1 MKLHLPKGLLAFAM
15 LACFACGSASALS
28 VTANFAGTTT
38 THDTSAN
45 FTGTGYSYDAS
56 TGVITYNGGFG
67 KFEATITL
75 DYDAFAALTANTDL
89 LTITAD
95 KGTWGL
101 LATDSDTIIGRGT
114 NQNYPTGS
122 ISADTLRGYATGEG
136 TSQVI
141 ADMSLSIDGTTA
153 NTGTQLKTSANQ
165 DVYVNTGLRYT
176 PAIISSAKL
185 DKNLITS
192 ITLKDVGSYTVSNA
206 SKTWTKNYN
215 DSTKVSF
222 NSVASS
228 AKDATILDKAVLTV
242 NPDGI
247 GNGNAVDLSANGG
260 DIIIGGSGQLFLQT
274 WVSATEGGDIS
285 LGNDIYLGATTQ
297 TTGAIRFGAYSGDIT
312 LNGAVTLVEDAKITK
327 EPDLG
332 NDNQVTISRKVS
344 GDYTLTLDADTGDK
358 VDDISFAGGMDVSGL
373 TIAKASELTF
383 AQQTDIDT
391 LNLQA
396 GAAHSLAF
404 NGATTIGTLTMSD
417 DSTLNIS
424 GSGAVS
430 IGGGAL
436 SGTITYS
443 GSNTV
448 TLNGNVTIAE
458 VTDLQTGDGVRYSEN
473 NGEDGYISSAE
484 FIVIEGTGESSAAAL
499 GTSGLKLN
507 NTYDLAVSTNG
518 KNVVAYVDEEN
529 PAGVY
534 YVNTTVN
541 YGGEG
546 GSSQIVADT
555 TTGITMNGGTLNLN
569 TELANGVNISTL
581 KTGSTINLAAD
592 VTLDNS
598 AVTPGEVKS
607 TLTGVAA
614 TDSTAASV
622 YNMGQ
627 VSMNG
632 GNNPANNETKLNVE
646 IGDNWRG
653 TIVFDQGSSFQYFAF
668 DLNDFGCAGSTIQ
681 FNGVAD
687 GSYLGQ
693 GSNQKATYAANIDL
707 QGNGFKIENGF
718 SGTEYT
724 FTGAFSGSGSFT
736 MNKGNLEGQAYIF
749 SGDMSKWTGELKQ
762 NQAAKSGYTYSYTF
776 NQKATN
782 IANKVTAAA
791 GTMVVNVDN
800 SAAVSMTGDITAEGG
815 ELQLTKTGGSKL
827 SVTNMAAK
835 TSNIVLSGTGENAI
849 EVGTLSIA
857 SGKSVSGAADVT
869 VTTKLAVAA
878 ENALVLTGA
887 LTMGDNAT
895 IDLTG
900 LTINEGQTSYT
911 LATATGGV
919 TGSISMENITGL
931 VLTGT
936 AYEGWS
942 YSIAAQAN
950 PQTRSA
956 SETALVLTLTK
967 DADPLTTLNV
977 TGVDVSKSSDT
988 VLTLTTAQNATDA
1001 VFGNALNA
1009 VMDDAT
1015 WADIKAA
1022 LKGANITLDDS
1033 IAVTFVGADGK
1044 TFDFGDNGET
1054 QMAITINGEVTRD
1067 DNLVA
1072 TKPILSGDGAAAGTI
1087 VGNYVTA
1094 YIPEPTST
1102 TLSLLALAAL
1112 AVRRRRR

>member
-1 MKLHLPKGLLAFAM
+1 M

-28 VTANFAGTTT
+28 VTANFAETTT
-38 THDTSAN
+38 TYDTSAN
-45 FTGTGYSYDAS
+45 FTAAGYSYDAS
-56 TGVITYNGGFG
+56 TGVITYDAGFS

-75 DYDAFAALTANTDL
+75 NYTALTALSAKTDL
-89 LTITAD
+89 LSITAD
-95 KGTWGL
+95 KGTWGFRANAASGEAAPIFGFL
-101 LATDSDTIIGRGT
+101 INGNDRTTGTKMTAAELAEYVNTANNT
-114 NQNYPTGS
+114 NIRTEEGVTYIDNMK
-122 ISADTLRGYATGEG
+122 AT
-136 TSQVI
+136 
-141 ADMSLSIDGTTA
+141 IDGIKD
-153 NTGTQLKTSANQ
+153 NGNGTQLKTSEGG
-165 DVYVNTGLRYT
+165 DVYVDTGLKYT

-206 SKTWTKNYN
+206 SGTWTKDYT

-247 GNGNAVDLSANGG
+247 GNGNAGDLSANGG

-332 NDNQVTISRKVS
+332 NDNQVTISGKVS
-344 GDYTLTLDADTGDK
+344 GNYTLTLAADTGDK

-373 TIAKASELTF
+373 TIASASELTF

-417 DSTLNIS
+417 DSTLNIG

-430 IGGGAL
+430 IGGGTL
-436 SGTITYS
+436 SGTIEYS

-448 TLNGNVTIAE
+448 TLNGNVTIAD
-458 VTDLQTGDGVRYSEN
+458 VTDLQTGDGVTYSEN
-473 NGEDGYISSAE
+473 DGKDGYISSAE

-507 NTYDLAVSTNG
+507 NTYDLTVSDNG

-529 PAGVY
+529 PSGVY

-581 KTGSTINLAAD
+581 KTGSTINLAAG
-592 VTLDNS
+592 VTLNNS
-598 AVTPGEVKS
+598 AVTPGEVQS
-607 TLTGVAA
+607 TLSG
-614 TDSTAASV
+614 SNTAV
-622 YNMGQ
+622 YNMGT
-627 VSMNG
+627 VAIDNNNRTPNVTIGDEWYGTVVFASGTTLG
-632 GNNPANNETKLNVE
+632 GNQCKFNIDDFANGSHSTVEFAGASGYLGNPSTTGEIDANIKLTGN
-646 IGDNWRG
+646 GLTLTNGYDNQ
-653 TIVFDQGSSFQYFAF
+653 T
-668 DLNDFGCAGSTIQ
+668 TT
-681 FNGVAD
+681 FNGD
-687 GSYLGQ
+687 
-693 GSNQKATYAANIDL
+693 
-707 QGNGFKIENGF
+707 F
-718 SGTEYT
+718 SGTGNWT
-724 FTGAFSGSGSFT
+724 LQTSKTHVFAF
-736 MNKGNLEGQAYIF
+736 K
-749 SGDMSKWTGELKQ
+749 GDMRQWSGELEQ
-762 NQAAKSGYTYSYTF
+762 TIGGTYTYNYSAAAGKDT
-776 NQKATN
+776 T
-782 IANKVTAAA
+782 IANKFTVTG
-791 GTMVVNVDN
+791 GTMNVNVNN

-815 ELQLTKTGGSKL
+815 ALNLTKTGGSKL

-835 TSNIVLSGTGENAI
+835 TSNIVLTGAGENAI

-900 LTINEGQTSYT
+900 LNINDGQTIYT
-911 LATATGGV
+911 LATASNGV
-919 TGSISMENITGL
+919 SLQNYTITGL
-931 VLTGT
+931 DLTGT
-936 AYEGWS
+936 MYEGYRMTIS
-942 YSIAAQAN
+942 AMDSNAAAGIALLADEGN
-950 PQTRSA
+950 TN
-956 SETALVLTLTK
+956 TNALVLTLTQA
-967 DADPLTTLNV
+967 ADTLTSIIVND
-977 TGVDVSKSSDT
+977 GSFADG
-988 VLTLTTAQNATDA
+988 VLTLTTNVEDATAVVFGDTLNATMSDEVWDSILEKYGDA
-1001 VFGNALNA
+1001 MGEQVKVSFA
-1009 VMDDAT
+1009 DASGKLL
-1015 WADIKAA
+1015 DFD
-1022 LKGANITLDDS
+1022 GANNTD
-1033 IAVTFVGADGK
+1033 TPP
-1044 TFDFGDNGET
+1044 T
-1054 QMAITINGEVTRD
+1054 ITINGE
-1067 DNLVA
+1067 
-1072 TKPILSGDGAAAGTI
+1072 GAVGTQVIEGNGTI

-1094 YIPEPTST
+1094 YIPEPATS

-1112 AVRRRRR
+1112 AARRRRR